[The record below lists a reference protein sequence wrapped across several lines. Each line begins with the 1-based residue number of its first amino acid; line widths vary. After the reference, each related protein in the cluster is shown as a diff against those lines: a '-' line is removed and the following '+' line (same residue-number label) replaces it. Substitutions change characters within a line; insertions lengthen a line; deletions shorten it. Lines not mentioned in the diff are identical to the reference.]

1 MIRALITDFGGV
13 LVRTRTDRSRRE
25 LERRI
30 GLPLN
35 TIEDRVFASEWS
47 LRAQHGDVSEEEFWS
62 QVVRDFE
69 LDRRGMTGR
78 EFRREFFADDFLD
91 EELMALIRGVRP
103 SIKTGLISNAWSGLR
118 SIIRAE
124 FPIDDAFD
132 AVVVSAEEKMMKP
145 AARIY
150 QVALDRLGVRPE
162 ESIFLDDVKVNVEA
176 ANALGMQG
184 VQFQSTGQAQRQIRA
199 LLAGAKKLTADDV
212 DSPG

>member
-47 LRAQHGDVSEEEFWS
+47 LCAQHGDVSEDEFWS

-69 LDRRGMTGR
+69 LDRRGMTGH

-103 SIKTGLISNAWSGLR
+103 VIKTGLISNAWSGLR
-118 SIIRAE
+118 SSLQTE
-124 FPIDDAFD
+124 FSIDDAFD
-132 AVVVSAEEKMMKP
+132 MVVVSAEEKTMKP
-145 AARIY
+145 DARIY

-162 ESIFLDDVKVNVEA
+162 ESIFLDDARVNIEA
-176 ANALGMQG
+176 ANALGLQG
-184 VQFQSTGQAQRQIRA
+184 VHFQSTAQAQRQIRA
-199 LLAGAKKLTADDV
+199 LLARAEN
-212 DSPG
+212 